1 MQKEYRSSSK
11 RIAFGKHKNPLRS
24 KKMIKPFGNLLLVK
38 EDKVEDRTTS
48 SGIVLMASLS
58 ESNLRTGK
66 ILDLGNGEHNYKGEL
81 IPINGLNIGDMVYY
95 NQNSGTDIEDTDGEK
110 YLLLNTK
117 SVLAIK
123 G

>member
-1 MQKEYRSSSK
+1 
-11 RIAFGKHKNPLRS
+11 
-24 KKMIKPFGNLLLVK
+24 MIKPFGNLLLVK
-38 EDKVEDRTTS
+38 EDKVEDRTTT

-66 ILDLGNGEHNYKGEL
+66 IVEMGNGEYNYKGEL
-81 IPINGLNIGDMVYY
+81 IPITGLNPNDIVYY
-95 NQNSGTDIEDTDGEK
+95 NQNSGTDIEDVDGEK

>member
-1 MQKEYRSSSK
+1 
-11 RIAFGKHKNPLRS
+11 
-24 KKMIKPFGNLLLVK
+24 MIKPFGNLLLVK

-66 ILDLGNGEHNYKGEL
+66 IVDLGNGEHNYKGEL
-81 IPINGLNIGDMVYY
+81 TPINGLDIGDSVYY
-95 NQNSGTDIEDTDGEK
+95 NQNSGTDIEDEDGEK

>member
-1 MQKEYRSSSK
+1 
-11 RIAFGKHKNPLRS
+11 
-24 KKMIKPFGNLLLVK
+24 MIKPFGNLLLIK
-38 EDKVEDRTTS
+38 EDKVEDRTTT

-81 IPINGLNIGDMVYY
+81 IPINGLSIGDMVYY